1 MKRERTSLEI
11 EVLPHGEGLPLPRYE
26 TAGAAGLDLRA
37 AIEAPMVLAPMERR
51 PIPTGIKVAIPNGFE
66 GQVRA
71 RSGLALKHGLA
82 LVNAPGTLDSDYR
95 GELQVLLVNLGPEPF
110 TIERGVRIAQ
120 LVVCPVER
128 VDVVAV
134 PSLDAT
140 ARGSGGFGST
150 GV

>member
-1 MKRERTSLEI
+1 MTRLEI

-37 AIEAPMVLAPMERR
+37 AIETPIVLAPMERR
-51 PIPTGIKVAIPNGFE
+51 PIPTGLKVAIPDGFE

-110 TIERGVRIAQ
+110 AIEHGMRIAQ
-120 LVVCPVER
+120 RLIGTVER
-128 VDVVAV
+128 VEVIAV
-134 PSLDAT
+134 SALDAT
-140 ARGSGGFGST
+140 TRGAGGFGST